1 MNLWLFYAEH
11 LLCER
16 GKKSWSNKRTESTK
30 TVLGSSIRKFFD
42 IVELELDNE
51 SMPVSKFSFGKK
63 KDYKRRGFVGIGKL
77 LVEWFC
83 HWKKD
88 KVRKTEAFFGWISP
102 RINCRSS
109 FSSA

>member
-30 TVLGSSIRKFFD
+30 TVLGSNIRKFFD

-51 SMPVSKFSFGKK
+51 SMPVSKFSFEKK
-63 KDYKRRGFVGIGKL
+63 KI
-77 LVEWFC
+77 
-83 HWKKD
+83 
-88 KVRKTEAFFGWISP
+88 
-102 RINCRSS
+102 
-109 FSSA
+109 

>member
-63 KDYKRRGFVGIGKL
+63 IYKGGVLLELENSWLNGSAIGK
-77 LVEWFC
+77 
-83 HWKKD
+83 
-88 KVRKTEAFFGWISP
+88 
-102 RINCRSS
+102 RIK
-109 FSSA
+109 

>member
-63 KDYKRRGFVGIGKL
+63 KIIKGEVLLELENSWLNGSAIGK
-77 LVEWFC
+77 
-83 HWKKD
+83 
-88 KVRKTEAFFGWISP
+88 
-102 RINCRSS
+102 RIK
-109 FSSA
+109 